1 MSGVCAEGISG
12 EEASK
17 WKSQQAFLDRQAQQV
32 QTLEQSIVGS
42 FKMEIDYNEA
52 SRRTD
57 FLEGIIKEL

>member
-1 MSGVCAEGISG
+1 VLKVSLARRLQNR
-12 EEASK
+12 
-17 WKSQQAFLDRQAQQV
+17 KSQQGFLDRQAQQV

-57 FLEGIIKEL
+57 FLEGMIKELLK